1 MKNIS
6 LLTITLLL
14 IFFSSTANAQV
25 SDSTL
30 AQQYEEV
37 VIKSG
42 SYKFYKNVRKTKIEQ
57 LWKNVNDSLK
67 KERKIA
73 ADSKAQLQK
82 GLAEIPVLQAEIT
95 DLKEANSPIKK
106 LSNVSDNTLLWVL
119 IILLTAGIVFVI
131 YRSRSSVQE
140 AKEQIERY
148 EALSTEFREYKS
160 NAAEKQLKLARELQ
174 DERNLVDELK
184 ARRNILPIQTCL

>member
-106 LSNVSDNTLLWVL
+106 LSNVSDNTLLWIL

-160 NAAEKQLKLARELQ
+160 NAAEKQRKLARELQ

-184 ARRNILPIQTCL
+184 AR

>member
-6 LLTITLLL
+6 LLTISLLL
-14 IFFSSTANAQV
+14 IFSSRNAIAQI

-42 SYKFYKNVRKTKIEQ
+42 SYKVYKNIRKTKIEQ
-57 LWKNVNDSLK
+57 LWKNVTDSLQ

-82 GLAEIPVLQAEIT
+82 GLAEIPVLQAEIRE
-95 DLKEANSPIKK
+95 LKAANSPIKK
-106 LSNVSDNTLLWVL
+106 LGNVSDNTLLWGLV
-119 IILLTAGIVFVI
+119 IILSAGIVIVI
-131 YRSRSSVQE
+131 YRSRSAVQE
-140 AKEQIERY
+140 VKDQIERY
-148 EALSTEFREYKS
+148 EELSTEFREYKS
-160 NAAEKQLKLARELQ
+160 KAAEKERKLARELQ

-184 ARRNILPIQTCL
+184 AR

>member
-1 MKNIS
+1 M
-6 LLTITLLL
+6 
-14 IFFSSTANAQV
+14 
-25 SDSTL
+25 
-30 AQQYEEV
+30 
-37 VIKSG
+37 
-42 SYKFYKNVRKTKIEQ
+42 
-57 LWKNVNDSLK
+57 
-67 KERKIA
+67 
-73 ADSKAQLQK
+73 
-82 GLAEIPVLQAEIT
+82 AEIPVLQAEIT

-160 NAAEKQLKLARELQ
+160 NAAEKQRKLARELQ

-184 ARRNILPIQTCL
+184 AR